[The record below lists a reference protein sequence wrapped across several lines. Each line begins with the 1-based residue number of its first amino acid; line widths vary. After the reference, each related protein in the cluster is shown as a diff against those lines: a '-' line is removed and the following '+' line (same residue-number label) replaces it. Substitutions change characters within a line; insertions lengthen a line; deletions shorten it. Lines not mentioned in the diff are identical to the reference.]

1 MADIESFLASLED
14 DAATEVSSQKGP
26 FTYFLGYDVKSP
38 EKSFLTCP
46 SGLYPVDETTSCT
59 ETDNETTGSP
69 ESATDLSSP
78 LPANKQPLP
87 MEFGDFHHC
96 SNGESGGITDP
107 ELVQTDDDTE
117 DLIRAI
123 DARPTPV
130 HPGSLSHSGTFLG
143 AQSPNFL
150 GIPPD
155 GMSIGPTGNT
165 AVDRLLHNYVIHV
178 ADLLQPIQHPCNPY
192 RTLYFPAALQASNL
206 RSHAHAHP
214 TTQVVQS
221 VLLHS
226 LLASSAFHL
235 WNCDSSNI
243 KYHKIGSQHR
253 QRALYLLQSALT
265 SSFPAAEYKTLM
277 MAILSLVTIDVSCGR
292 SF

>member
-14 DAATEVSSQKGP
+14 DTATELSSQKGP
-26 FTYFLGYDVKSP
+26 FTYFLGYNVKP
-38 EKSFLTCP
+38 PKKSFLACP

-78 LPANKQPLP
+78 LPANEQPPP
-87 MEFGDFHHC
+87 MEFGVT
-96 SNGESGGITDP
+96 NP
-107 ELVQTDDDTE
+107 ELVQANDDTE
-117 DLIRAI
+117 DLIRAL

-143 AQSPNFL
+143 AQPPNFL
-150 GIPPD
+150 GITLGITLD

-192 RTLYFPAALQASNL
+192 RTLYFPAALQASDL
-206 RSHAHAHP
+206 RSHAQAHP

-253 QRALYLLQSALT
+253 QRALYLLQFALN